1 MLPAGNFPH
10 PGIDCSI
17 TPHAFRQLF
26 CERFRLSTT
35 VFGMNEKRPTKR
47 TVAGKKQAVGEG
59 MASWKCG
66 ACRGF
71 ACQEVRVGAFS
82 VHLQVGETFEHLH
95 GVQVELHVQ
104 GLAGAADAVEAT
116 SLRELPVIE
125 LAAQSGPGVL
135 SLPQQHPRES
145 LPHA

>member
-1 MLPAGNFPH
+1 
-10 PGIDCSI
+10 
-17 TPHAFRQLF
+17 
-26 CERFRLSTT
+26 
-35 VFGMNEKRPTKR
+35 
-47 TVAGKKQAVGEG
+47 
-59 MASWKCG
+59 MASWNCG

-71 ACQEVRVGAFS
+71 ACQEVQVGALS
-82 VHLQVGETFEHLH
+82 LHLQVGEIFEHLH